1 MATLAP
7 AERHEDLTD
16 ICQQVELACV
26 HIGSLDETERT
37 KASDILLALPQS
49 PCLVD
54 VVRYLLTKSTQDA
67 VHFHVLGAF
76 LTGIAHVDDLLQLE
90 GVCEWLL
97 QRATHHASPAY
108 VRARYVR
115 AIVILSLRMTGL
127 STRTTPNST
136 PLLTLGKHAQSLLH
150 THDIMGWA
158 LASALAHEFL
168 DQDEDRTS
176 AGLRENEF
184 VWCAALVQVAVIP
197 DLVPVLLSSFHATGP
212 SSPVWPIAADCVQAW
227 LGWRCV
233 SLPDTPSSHAELWTY
248 VRDTPPEPP
257 LPGVTLRVSPPLA
270 PLYLHPD
277 VATVLGHAARQAPS
291 PVPTACYEAML
302 HVANYR
308 PWSKEVTGTW
318 PEQRA
323 ALLHVLMDL
332 TEMPNAS
339 DDDIAA
345 LQRVTHIYTQLMY
358 TDSGCVLMQGA
369 VSAPMLLEAL
379 VRVSTVCLH
388 VAFDRVPR
396 GSQATEASDAA
407 VDQALALWRSLLCA
421 LPESDAAHV
430 HSYVREHVVLPY
442 QAGRLHAA
450 ALTAE
455 LDADDLWGEE
465 DAQDADLYD
474 DQLTLYATLARTC
487 VREAL
492 AHLSS
497 IVQQPAMR
505 DIVQMRPAT
514 WEQWHWLALM
524 LGHLV
529 ADAGEGEIASVPEA
543 LRDAPADALLRECF
557 AWQGV
562 LAMHG
567 PHGSATPASPQTLA
581 SLLWLMA
588 RWVPAYLLQENPSP
602 VERPF
607 AGDGGLHILDEWA
620 GCCHRLVQS
629 WSNDAQVLIAM
640 AHVWDALAR
649 SPGAMRVWLAKD
661 QVYAL
666 VRDDMLG
673 SLEALP
679 DTVQAPL
686 LRAVVRCVDATRDG
700 PQASA
705 EHVRSLYYPLIVQ
718 AAQARMNAAALAP
731 SPLSIQ
737 SALAL
742 WCALAEA
749 ADPSTSGLVHVHLC
763 TQLPAMTALVSHQAA
778 QADVQITAMQAMHA
792 LLRAAP
798 DLDAAVLPDLA
809 RYTFVLLESA
819 HACLGNV
826 RDADATQES
835 VIVTYLHVVEELVRA
850 CTEAPMLHTWCLR
863 ALEIMAPVLSLDVLR
878 IPSISEALATLIHAM
893 LIILRPALF
902 ASAEGAEAVPNLA
915 APFDEPC
922 FTRMPAFQL
931 VVRASLY
938 LIGTCDARTE
948 SVASAV
954 AQGLG
959 YVAEGLPSLTSPCPA
974 VQVVMDD
981 AIRQLCLLVFLR
993 PMQPAMLTPLIL
1005 ALRRTVLSRLDAH
1018 ALGGAETLLP
1028 SLAASCHTPAYRA
1041 AVEQAMQHVW
1051 ESRAPPPVPAPTP
1064 VMTARMQAKA
1074 EQAAALA
1081 LNRTLRPL
1089 VQHARQTLRL
1099 HT

>member
-1 MATLAP
+1 MATFAP
-7 AERHEDLTD
+7 AQRQERLDET
-16 ICQQVELACV
+16 CQQVELACL
-26 HIGSLDETERT
+26 HIGSLNEQERA
-37 KASDILLALPQS
+37 KASDILLALPPS

-54 VVRYLLTKSTQDA
+54 VVRCLLTQSTQDA
-67 VHFHVLGAF
+67 VHFHVLGSF
-76 LTGIAHVDDLLQLE
+76 LTGITHVDDLLCLGE
-90 GVCEWLL
+90 VRDWLL
-97 QRATHHASPAY
+97 QRATRHASPAY

-115 AIVILSLRMTGL
+115 AIVVLSLRITGL
-127 STRTTPNST
+127 SARTSPDST
-136 PLLTLGKHAQSLLH
+136 PLLTLGKHAQSLLS
-150 THDIMGWA
+150 THATMGWA

-168 DQDEDRTS
+168 DQDENRTG
-176 AGLRENEF
+176 AGLHENEF

-197 DLVPVLLSSFHATGP
+197 DLVPALLSSFHATDP

-233 SLPDTPSSHAELWTY
+233 SLPETPSSHAELWAY

-257 LPGVTLRVSPPLA
+257 LPGVTLRVSPSLA

-277 VATVLGHAARQAPS
+277 VATVLGHAARHAPS

-308 PWSKEVTGTW
+308 PWNKEMTGTW
-318 PEQRA
+318 PAQRA
-323 ALLHVLMDL
+323 ALLHVLTDL
-332 TEMPNAS
+332 IEMPDTS
-339 DDDIAA
+339 DDHIAA

-358 TDSGCVLMQGA
+358 TDSGRVLMQGA
-369 VSAPMLLEAL
+369 VPAPMLLEAL
-379 VRVSTVCLH
+379 VRVSTVCFH

-396 GSQATEASDAA
+396 GSGATEASDAA

-421 LPESDAAHV
+421 LPTSDAAYV
-430 HSYVREHVVLPY
+430 HTYVREHVILPY

-455 LDADDLWGEE
+455 LDADDLLGEE

-492 AHLSS
+492 AHLAS
-497 IVQQPAMR
+497 IVQQPAML
-505 DIVQMRPAT
+505 DIAQMRPAT
-514 WEQWHWLALM
+514 WEQWHWLALL

-529 ADAGEGEIASVPEA
+529 ADAGEGEVASVPDA

-567 PHGSATPASPQTLA
+567 PHGSATPASPQTLV
-581 SLLWLMA
+581 SLLWLTA
-588 RWVPAYLLQENPSP
+588 RWVPAYLLREDPSP
-602 VERPF
+602 VEVPF
-607 AGDGGLHILDEWA
+607 ASDGGQHILDEWL
-620 GCCHRLVQS
+620 GCCHHLIQS
-629 WSNDAQVLIAM
+629 WRTDAQVLIAM

-649 SPGAMRVWLAKD
+649 SPGAMRVWLARD

-673 SLEALP
+673 SLESLP
-679 DTVQAPL
+679 DVVQAPL
-686 LRAVVRCVDATRDG
+686 LRALVRCVDATRDG

-718 AAQARMNAAALAP
+718 AAQARMDAAALAP

-763 TQLPAMTALVSHQAA
+763 TQLPAMTAMVSHHAA
-778 QADVQITAMQAMHA
+778 QADVQLTAMQAMHA

-798 DLDAAVLPDLA
+798 ELDTAVLPDLA
-809 RYTFVLLESA
+809 RYAFVLLETV
-819 HACLGNV
+819 HASLGTV
-826 RDADATQES
+826 RDVDATQES
-835 VIVTYLHVVEELVRA
+835 VMVTYLHVADELVRA

-863 ALEIMAPVLSLDVLR
+863 AFEIMAPVLSLDVLR
-878 IPSISEALATLIHAM
+878 IPTISEALATLIHAM
-893 LIILRPALF
+893 LIILRPALL
-902 ASAEGAEAVPNLA
+902 ASAEGTEPVPNLA

-922 FTRMPAFQL
+922 LTRMPVFQL
-931 VVRASLY
+931 VVRAAMY
-938 LIGTCDARTE
+938 IVGTCDARTE

-959 YVAEGLPSLTSPCPA
+959 HVAEGLPSRTTPCPTI
-974 VQVVMDD
+974 QVVMDD
-981 AIRQLCLLVFLR
+981 AIRQLCMLLFLR

-1005 ALRRTVLSRLDAH
+1005 VLRRTVLSRLDAH

-1028 SLAASCHTPAYRA
+1028 SLAASSPAYRA
-1041 AVEQAMQHVW
+1041 AVEQTIQHVW

-1074 EQAAALA
+1074 EQAAALS
-1081 LNRTLRPL
+1081 LNRTLRPVVL
-1089 VQHARQTLRL
+1089 HARQTLRF